1 MPGYT
6 YRNNDMAK
14 KIICMKAEETP
25 AKRLFHGVE
34 RIIQTSLAQLE
45 SLNFRGSNNSD
56 HMASGTWTY
65 LPA

>member
-1 MPGYT
+1 
-6 YRNNDMAK
+6 
-14 KIICMKAEETP
+14 MKAEETP